1 VSSLTD
7 PSERPGGQLD
17 VAPDTDETRAPV
29 NDELQNGAA
38 EQKPSGARSRKHAS
52 TSTPPGTAKAATPKL
67 SKADKRP
74 PLRFHLI
81 GGADVIS
88 AEARSVLES
97 LDDPPLEVIDGPP
110 QVAASGNGD
119 RSPEI
124 AGVVVEGRE
133 ADWFEEIH
141 KLDQSSPRP
150 VVLAL
155 ITERSSA
162 LMRRALRA
170 GADEVLFM
178 PLDPSDIT
186 RALLKVTEA
195 HRRSEHGSLLGRVC
209 SFVSL
214 TGGAGVTTLS
224 GGLALALSYQ
234 CRKRVGLVD
243 LNLQSGGLSVFLNLD
258 PEHTMSLLIDE
269 RRALDSIQLES
280 TLTRHASGLHLLA
293 APKRVEESEGICETT
308 VTAVLDLM
316 RQLFDFV
323 VVDCGSQI
331 NENVAAAWERSD
343 QLFYVVDQSIAAAR
357 SAVRFMDLFSR
368 LQMEVEPAFILNR
381 YDARRPVTEEL
392 ISRTLARP
400 LDAKIASDD
409 TTIERSQ
416 VEGRDLWQTSRGSVL
431 VRNLEEFARK
441 MVGDE
446 PSDENGRHNGLVARI
461 FSAFGR
467 RS

>member
-7 PSERPGGQLD
+7 PNESQGWQLD
-17 VAPDTDETRAPV
+17 AAADTGETKAPIGDER
-29 NDELQNGAA
+29 QNSLA
-38 EQKPSGARSRKHAS
+38 EQKPGGARSRKHAS
-52 TSTPPGTAKAATPKL
+52 TSAPPGTTKATPPKL

-74 PLRFHLI
+74 PLRFYLI
-81 GGADVIS
+81 GGADAIG
-88 AEARSVLES
+88 AEARSMLAS

-110 QVAASGNGD
+110 QPSSSDDDG
-119 RSPEI
+119 SPEI
-124 AGVVVEGRE
+124 AGVVLEGRE

-141 KLDQSSPRP
+141 MLDQSSPRP

-155 ITERSSA
+155 VTERSAA

-178 PLDPSDIT
+178 PLDPSDVT

-195 HRRSEHGSLLGRVC
+195 HRRSAHGSSLGHVC

-224 GGLALALSYQ
+224 GGLALALSYR
-234 CRKRVGLVD
+234 CGKRVGLVD

-269 RRALDSIQLES
+269 RRQLDSIQLES

-323 VVDCGSQI
+323 VVDCGSHI

-400 LDAKIASDD
+400 LDAKIAGDD
-409 TTIERSQ
+409 AAIEQSQ

-441 MVGDE
+441 IVGDE
-446 PSDENGRHNGLVARI
+446 PSDENGRHNGLIARI
-461 FSAFGR
+461 LSAVRGR
-467 RS
+467 N